1 MSEAG
6 AGGRVSV
13 VDALLERLE
22 AVHVDEARRDGD
34 DGGEGSRDEGPA
46 GRDPELKQNPP
57 LLILRIW
64 VTRSHLAYEDDVPV
78 PLA

>member
-1 MSEAG
+1 
-6 AGGRVSV
+6 
-13 VDALLERLE
+13 
-22 AVHVDEARRDGD
+22 VDEARRDGD